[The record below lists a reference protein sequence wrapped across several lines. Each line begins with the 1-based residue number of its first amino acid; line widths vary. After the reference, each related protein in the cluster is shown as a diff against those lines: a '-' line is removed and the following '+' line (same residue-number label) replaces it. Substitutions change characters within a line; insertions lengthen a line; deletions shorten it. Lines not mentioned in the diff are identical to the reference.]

1 MQKAMKVLTVS
12 GENLE
17 GETNQ
22 PPEAENC
29 PSLGHR
35 QVAQLW
41 PG

>member
-1 MQKAMKVLTVS
+1 MPKAMKVLTIS
-12 GENLE
+12 RENLE
-17 GETNQ
+17 WETNQ